1 MSVKTQLKILL
12 AEDNM
17 VNQLMAQG
25 TLSHLGHEVDVASD
39 GREALEKSRECEY
52 HLVLMDLMMPVM
64 DGFESARQIVEHARS
79 QERKP
84 PVIVALTATL
94 TEEDK
99 IKCRECGMLKWI
111 SKPIDPEEFESLA
124 AEILPQDSFA
134 EPAAA
139 PDVPA
144 AGTASV
150 SLTARIKDPIALA
163 KIVELFK
170 QSYPER
176 LQELK
181 TALASST
188 ARTARRA
195 AHSLKGNFLN
205 FDSAQGAAVAQE
217 MEHAIVEAQ
226 WETAR
231 RLVPKLEH
239 ACDEVA
245 QSLTELIRATPQSS
259 PPKEERSRP
268 DISIIVADVDPA
280 NRAIC
285 SAALQADG
293 YDIVEA
299 SDGEQVLEILE
310 ARDDIDVVLMGVFMA
325 RLGGFETCRRI
336 KSNDKTQVIPVLL
349 VTALDER
356 GARITG
362 MDAGADDFITKPID
376 PREVSLRV
384 RNAARG
390 KELYDQL
397 QTSFTELQRLEEL
410 RDGLTHML
418 VHDLRTPLTAIK
430 GYASLLVAGFG
441 AGMTPQQKTFAEKI
455 VLQSNRLVDM
465 VSAILDV
472 SRLESD
478 QMPLNTAKT
487 DLSLLLFE
495 QSEQF
500 TGLPDCNLELDI
512 ADAVELKCDSDL
524 IKRVV
529 ANLLSN
535 AFKYTP
541 KDKAVTLR
549 LRREERFAVV
559 EVLDKGPGVPDNAK
573 DKIFEKF
580 TQVEGETHKRP
591 YSSGLGLTFCQLVV
605 NKHGGEIAVDDAD
618 GGGARF
624 WFTLPLAGS
633 RAD

>member
-1 MSVKTQLKILL
+1 
-12 AEDNM
+12 M

-39 GREALEKSRECEY
+39 GQEALEKARQSDY

-64 DGFESARQIVEHARS
+64 DGFESARQIVEHATS
-79 QERKP
+79 QGEKP
-84 PVIVALTATL
+84 PAIVALTATL

-99 IKCRECGMLKWI
+99 TKCRECGMLKWI
-111 SKPIDPEEFESLA
+111 SKPIDPEEFDSLA
-124 AEILPQDSFA
+124 AEIVADASQ
-134 EPAAA
+134 EA
-139 PDVPA
+139 PSPPVVPA
-144 AGTASV
+144 AGTTSV
-150 SLTARIKDPIALA
+150 SLTARIKDPVALK

-176 LQELK
+176 LKELK

-205 FDSAQGAAVAQE
+205 FDSTDGAAVAQE
-217 MEHAIVEAQ
+217 LEHAIVEAD

-231 RLVPKLEH
+231 GLVPKLEQ
-239 ACDEVA
+239 ACGEVA
-245 QSLTELIRATPQSS
+245 TELGELIRATPQSP

-293 YDIVEA
+293 YDVVEA
-299 SDGEQVLEILE
+299 SDGEQVLEILDS
-310 ARDDIDVVLMGVFMA
+310 RDDIDVVLMGVFMA

-441 AGMTPQQKTFAEKI
+441 AGLTPQQKTFAEKI

-500 TGLPDCNLELDI
+500 TGLPDCNLELEI

-524 IKRVV
+524 VKRVV

-549 LRREERFAVV
+549 LRLQEPFAVV
-559 EVLDKGPGVPDNAK
+559 EVLDRGPGVPDNAK

-605 NKHGGEIAVDDAD
+605 NKHGGEIAVDDAE

-624 WFTLPLAGS
+624 WFTLPLSAS
-633 RAD
+633 RPE